1 MYGGAH
7 ITNYSIARKAAT
19 EGRDIVVH
27 AKHYDGQRYHY
38 STYRVVDLREMQD
51 GRVVGK
57 TEDGE
62 PWQATGKLCQYA
74 ETGQI

>member
-7 ITNYSIARKAAT
+7 ITNADTARKAAR

-38 STYRVVDLREMQD
+38 NTYRVTELRETKD
-51 GRVVGK
+51 GRIIGID
-57 TEDGE
+57 ENE
-62 PWQATGKLCQYA
+62 EIWEATAELCEYA
-74 ETGQI
+74 QSGRI